1 MVPSRF
7 LVSDTA
13 AAGMLV
19 PVVIAIAQSANVSPV
34 PPTLGVCMAA
44 SLAFVLPVSTP
55 PNAIVYGT
63 GLVPLINML
72 RAGVMLDILG
82 AWLIFL
88 VLRLMCPLLG
98 LI

>member
-1 MVPSRF
+1 
-7 LVSDTA
+7 
-13 AAGMLV
+13 MLV

-34 PPTLGVCMAA
+34 PTTLGVCMAA

-72 RAGVMLDILG
+72 RAGVILDILG
-82 AWLIFL
+82 AGLIFL

>member
-1 MVPSRF
+1 
-7 LVSDTA
+7 
-13 AAGMLV
+13 MLV
-19 PVVIAIAQSANVSPV
+19 PVVTAIAQSANVSPV

-82 AWLIFL
+82 AGLIFL
-88 VLRLMCPLLG
+88 VLRFMRPLLG